1 MSDIK
6 SLEDIFNDDDLGL
19 LDDGKD
25 GDIFKIKHVPVQRAA
40 ADEVAKRKR
49 CKDFDQFEHLFK
61 NVHRELREGKRK
73 LLPFNDK
80 GYQLVEGNY
89 YVLNGLLAYLADINF
104 TSEAKTVDG
113 KRFRKDGR
121 TRTIFENGTES
132 TMLYRSLAKA
142 LYKDGRIV
150 SETNEQENSNFYTNF
165 GGITEDDTS
174 TGFIYILKSLSKD
187 PRIQS
192 LDHLY
197 KIGFST
203 TKVEKRIA
211 NAKKE
216 ATYLMADV
224 EIIAEYQVFNINPQ
238 KFEYYLHAF
247 FGESCL
253 DLLVADKDGKNH
265 QPKEW
270 FIAPLNVIQQA
281 VELLVNGQILNYQ
294 YNKYTKYIE
303 LK

>member
-174 TGFIYILKSLSKD
+174 TGYIYILKSLSKD

-216 ATYLMADV
+216 PTYLMADV
-224 EIIAEYQVFNINPQ
+224 EVIAEYQAFNINPQ

-270 FIAPLNVIQQA
+270 FIAPLEVIQQA
-281 VELLVNGQILNYQ
+281 VELLVNGQVMSYQ
-294 YNKYTKYIE
+294 YNKFKKEIE
-303 LK
+303 LR